1 MVKYSVSLSMSSQE
15 AFGLEHPKR
24 THFQNST
31 FKAVLDEQNQC
42 FLQDLDFFALLQKQ
56 FAMSFSF
63 FHCGSKGQ

>member
-1 MVKYSVSLSMSSQE
+1 MSSQE
-15 AFGLEHPKR
+15 ASGLEHPKR

-56 FAMSFSF
+56 FAKSFSF
-63 FHCGSKGQ
+63 FHRAFMGQ